1 MAAAEFLKKADNAL
15 FGRIRNSFARM
26 LERECSGCE
35 SLLDVGCGSSSPIRM
50 FSKKIPRVV
59 GVDNFQPSID
69 KSRADGIHSE
79 YRRMDVLDIGAEFP
93 AASFDAVIALDLI
106 EHLQK
111 QDGLRLMA
119 MMERLAR
126 RKVIIFTPNGFREQ
140 HEFDGNINQVHV
152 SGWEVKEMR
161 ARGYRIRGVHG
172 WKALRG
178 EFANIKWKPQKFWT
192 AISVLSLPWT
202 TRFPRRAYHI
212 LCVKD
217 MGAPATPQPGR

>member
-1 MAAAEFLKKADNAL
+1 MAAGPFLKKVDNAL
-15 FGRIRNSFARM
+15 FGRLRNRFSLM
-26 LERECSGCE
+26 LEKECAGCE
-35 SLLDVGCGSSSPIRM
+35 SLLDVGCGARSPIWT
-50 FSKKIPRVV
+50 FSKRIPRVV

-69 KSRADGIHSE
+69 KSKADGIHNE
-79 YRRMDVLDIGAEFP
+79 YQRMDVLDIGAAFP

-111 QDGLRLMA
+111 EDGLQLIA

-126 RKVIIFTPNGFREQ
+126 RKAIIFTPNGFREQ
-140 HEFDGNINQVHV
+140 REFDGNVSQVHM

-161 ARGYRIRGVHG
+161 ARGYRVRGVHG

-178 EFANIKWKPQKFWT
+178 EFANIKWKPRKFWT

-202 TRFPRRAYHI
+202 TRFPKRAYHI

-217 MGAPATPQPGR
+217 MAPPGFPPPGR